1 MMKFDLSRFPNDLA
15 ILDLPGMILLPR
27 GNLPVHLTEDKY
39 KRLVDDALKLDRYVG
54 VVQTDNRMEGEKLF
68 RSGCLG
74 KITTFSE
81 GEDGEYFIILSGL
94 CRFNLLEAQETKK
107 PYLRHAVSYETF
119 SFDVYE
125 EKENEIDREK
135 LLELVKSYFSSSN
148 LTANWDEIK
157 IASNERLISSLTLL
171 CPFEPQEKQALLE
184 SPTLSS
190 RTQMITA
197 LLEIAFLRN
206 SQTSWFKH

>member
-1 MMKFDLSRFPNDLA
+1 MQFNLSHFPTELA

-27 GNLPVHLTEDKY
+27 GHLPIHLTEEKY
-39 KRLVDDALKLDRYVG
+39 KLLIEEALKSGRYVG
-54 VVQTDNRMEGEKLF
+54 VVQTDSRAEGEKLF

-81 GEDGEYFIILSGL
+81 GDDGDYFVILSGV
-94 CRFNLLEAQETKK
+94 CRFNLLAPQETSK
-107 PYLRHAVSYETF
+107 PYFIHSVSYETF

-125 EKENEIDREK
+125 ERENEIDREK
-135 LLELVKSYFSSSN
+135 LLNLVKAYFSSSD

-157 IASNERLISSLTLL
+157 MASNERLISSLTLL
-171 CPFEPQEKQALLE
+171 CPFDPQEKQALLE
-184 SPTLSS
+184 SPTLTE
-190 RTQMITA
+190 RTQMMTA

-206 SQTSWFKH
+206 SQASWFKH